1 MRASTHL
8 DAGHRQTF
16 VERVFEL
23 VVDLLAVRAERQ
35 LIVRNTI
42 VIIGIATG
50 NLAQRGVALHA
61 HEVLEDVHARRG
73 ETPVCPAV
81 VGASISKTAL

>member
-1 MRASTHL
+1 M
-8 DAGHRQTF
+8 AGHRQAF

-50 NLAQRGVALHA
+50 HLAQCGIALHA

-73 ETPVCPAV
+73 RNAGLPGP
-81 VGASISKTAL
+81 